1 MIDAAVVAAY
11 LGAAVARG
19 GRHLLDTMIDTG
31 LDRLSTAVVRR
42 LGRVL

>member
-19 GRHLLDTMIDTG
+19 GRRLLDTMIDTG
-31 LDRLSTAVVRR
+31 LGSQRR
-42 LGRVL
+42 SSGG